1 MQRRPVSRRTLLQAA
16 LGWTALAAA
25 GFSRGADDPF
35 AAAASAY
42 LVKVG
47 DRVLWA
53 SRAGERRPPASLTKI
68 LSALLA
74 IERGGLNETVTVSA
88 HAAAAHGTRL
98 GLRRGER
105 MTAADLLA
113 ATVIRSANDACRALA
128 EWHSGSE
135 ARFVQQMNARAE
147 RMGLGDTRFANA
159 CGFDAPGHYASAS
172 DLAALSET
180 ALADPHFS
188 QLARTIKARV
198 HTLAG
203 RSFLFENTNALL
215 GRLPGAIGV
224 KSGYTSKAGQCIAAA
239 AERDGMRVLL
249 VMLDAHNRWWDAH
262 GMMERAFALSR
273 N

>member
-1 MQRRPVSRRTLLQAA
+1 MGRRPVSRRTLLQAA
-16 LGWTALAAA
+16 LGWAALAAA
-25 GFSRGADDPF
+25 GRSRAADDPF
-35 AAAASAY
+35 STAASAY
-42 LVKVG
+42 LVKV
-47 DRVLWA
+47 DDTVLWA
-53 SRAGERRPPASLTKI
+53 GRAGERRPPASLTKI
-68 LSALLA
+68 MSALLA

-105 MTAADLLA
+105 ITAADLLA

-135 ARFVQQMNARAE
+135 AAFVQRMNARAGQL
-147 RMGLGDTRFANA
+147 GLADTRFANA
-159 CGFDAPGHYASAS
+159 CGFDASGHYASAR
-172 DLAALSET
+172 DLASLSET

-188 QLARTIKARV
+188 RLARTVKARAR
-198 HTLAG
+198 TAG
-203 RSFLFENTNALL
+203 GRDFLFETTNALL
-215 GRLPGAIGV
+215 GRLPGTIGV

-239 AERDGMRVLL
+239 AERDGVRVLL

-273 N
+273 P